1 MSNPALQP
9 FLDEGF
15 VTDIIRP
22 IGTGKEAEVFL
33 CRAAPHRTGGEM
45 LVVAKALRERTQRN
59 FRNNARYLEG
69 RFRKVTSEV
78 RAMQKNERVGRE
90 MAHGAW
96 IAHEWETLRALHAAG
111 ADVPRPIA
119 RASGALLL
127 EHIGEGETPAPQLR
141 QVRLDAD
148 DAARTFERLLW
159 NVGLF
164 LLHNVVHADLSAYN
178 VLWHGD
184 RATVIDFPQAID
196 PRFHT
201 SARELLERDI
211 RNLCSFFARL
221 GIERDPDPIADDLW
235 TGFEHADLWIEPG

>member
-1 MSNPALQP
+1 MYHPALET
-9 FLDEGF
+9 FFDEGL

-22 IGTGKEAEVFL
+22 LGTGKEADVFL
-33 CRAAPHRTGGEM
+33 CRGPSHRTGGAP
-45 LVVAKALRERTQRN
+45 LVVAKILRDRAHRS

-96 IAHEWETLRALHAAG
+96 IAAEWQTLRALHAAG

-119 RASGALLL
+119 RAQGALLL
-127 EHIGEGETPAPQLR
+127 EHIGDEAESAPQLR
-141 QVRLDAD
+141 EVRLDGE
-148 DAARTFERLLW
+148 DAVRALEQLLW

-178 VLWHGD
+178 VLWHAG

-196 PRFHT
+196 PRFHNE
-201 SARELLERDI
+201 ARDLLARDV

-221 GIERDPDPIADDLW
+221 GVDRDPDAIADDLW
-235 TGFEHADLWIEPG
+235 TGFEHADLWIEPP